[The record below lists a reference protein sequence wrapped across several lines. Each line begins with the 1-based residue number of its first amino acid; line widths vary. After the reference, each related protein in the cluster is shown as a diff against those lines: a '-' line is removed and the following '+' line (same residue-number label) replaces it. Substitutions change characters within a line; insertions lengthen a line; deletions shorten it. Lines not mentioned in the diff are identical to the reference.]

1 MIKDLGKLIT
11 IAAMSASTTV
21 LPASAEAN
29 HIACKPEATRITRN
43 LRVIEN
49 QQKTQNPS
57 GRNIPVYAGAYD
69 APHLT
74 RSDVECIMG
83 EVEMLNPGYRSL
95 IKQIDGGWT
104 YMIMPLDVYEEIQK
118 KSK

>member
-1 MIKDLGKLIT
+1 MKDLGKIVTAVSLGAI
-11 IAAMSASTTV
+11 SF
-21 LPASAEAN
+21 LPANADAN
-29 HIACKPEATRITRN
+29 HIGCKPEATRITRN

-69 APHLT
+69 TPHLT

-83 EVEMLNPGYRSL
+83 EVEMLNAGYKSL
-95 IKQIDGGWT
+95 IKQVDGGWT
-104 YMIMPLDVYEEIQK
+104 YMIMPRDFYEEIQK